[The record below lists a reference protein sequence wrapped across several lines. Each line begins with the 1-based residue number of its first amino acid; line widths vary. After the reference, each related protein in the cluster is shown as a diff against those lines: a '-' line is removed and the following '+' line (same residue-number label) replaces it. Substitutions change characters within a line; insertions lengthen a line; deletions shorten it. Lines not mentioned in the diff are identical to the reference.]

1 MMIALISLWT
11 KRRRPYGIHTFSDL
25 EIPADTSLL
34 QQLPL
39 DPDCVGGRL
48 ELRKLVSCRILLA
61 IGDKVPYTVLN
72 LQEENNFRFGGRKF
86 LRCVCSELE
95 SRTRSRPCTPTRRS
109 VTSRTRRNISN
120 LLGTMLKGR
129 EQRPRLHDEVIEV
142 FSIEHSSNV
151 FDRDTKYI
159 FS

>member
-1 MMIALISLWT
+1 MHSLQRFNQAKEMMIAFISLWT

-86 LRCVCSELE
+86 LKCVCSELE
-95 SRTRSRPCTPTRRS
+95 SRTRSRPRTPTRRS
-109 VTSRTRRNISN
+109 VTSRKRRNI
-120 LLGTMLKGR
+120 
-129 EQRPRLHDEVIEV
+129 PIER
-142 FSIEHSSNV
+142 FPIC
-151 FDRDTKYI
+151 
-159 FS
+159 